1 MSFTIIHF
9 LVIAGGLLLSLL
21 GILAAFMQKQKS
33 LRAPM
38 IFSTLL
44 LSALVVTIGIAAAEK
59 YTKKVKLIKIDNR
72 RYLTQEKISYFGLV
86 KNVGKYRV
94 KNVYLTIKLVNGG
107 HATGKVKGPNYYK
120 PSGFFDFFSSGANKL
135 YKPQTI
141 EKEFV
146 IARDLKPGVVV
157 PFRVTFDYPAYFK
170 NTAQFIKV
178 YAH

>member
-1 MSFTIIHF
+1 MSLTIIHYLIIAF
-9 LVIAGGLLLSLL
+9 GVILTIL
-21 GILAAFMQKQKS
+21 GVVAALKQKQKE
-33 LRAPM
+33 LVKPI

-44 LSALVVTIGIAAAEK
+44 ITSLVVTIGLAAAEK
-59 YTKKVKLIKIDNR
+59 YTKKVKLVKIDNK

-86 KNVGKYRV
+86 KNAGKYSL
-94 KNVYLTIKLVNGG
+94 KKVYLTIKLVNGG

-120 PSGFFDFFSSGANKL
+120 PSGFFNFFSSGANKL